1 MKFYVSR
8 YSERLRYVSLN
19 ERLISTVT
27 SFHQMP
33 RQYRLWASLIWIPDT
48 GLSLK
53 SKLNHFFIISQ
64 TKCKSLLSK
73 YRKGNRNGTEAEIK
87 ENDFREVKLE
97 FLFHNKFFFV
107 FFNRFDPDRFCPEV
121 SATRPRYSFV
131 PFGFCGGRQC
141 PGYR

>member
-1 MKFYVSR
+1 MKFYVFR
-8 YSERLRYVSLN
+8 CSERLRYVSLN

-53 SKLNHFFIISQ
+53 SKLYHFFIISQ
-64 TKCKSLLSK
+64 TKYKSLLSK
-73 YRKGNRNGTEAEIK
+73 YRKGNRNGTKAEIK

-107 FFNRFDPDRFCPEV
+107 FF
-121 SATRPRYSFV
+121 
-131 PFGFCGGRQC
+131 
-141 PGYR
+141 